1 MMKKWITMLL
11 VLTLMLTLAACGK
24 TTPTTDEPL
33 DPAEVDDVIVGPGGV
48 NPWVEY
54 NSLEEVNEK
63 VGGNLTR
70 PGVMGVEDKYFAVMN
85 DGEMGEYRFTLGGMD
100 YTFRF
105 APATTEDISG
115 VWTES
120 GTVFDHD
127 YPGDTEFAATDTMK
141 LARWLNIDG
150 QYVLMV
156 EDNGKMENDTFNSIV
171 NELVTMTNEN
181 LVNNN
186 GENS

>member
-1 MMKKWITMLL
+1 MKKFMAWL
-11 VLTLMLTLAACGK
+11 LTLIMVLCLMACGE
-24 TTPTTDEPL
+24 TNTVDEPK
-33 DPAEVDDVIVGPGGV
+33 DDTSNVEEDVGSVGMA

-54 NSLEEVNEK
+54 DSLEEVNEK
-63 VGGNLTR
+63 VGGGLTR

-105 APATTEDISG
+105 APAATEDISG
-115 VWTES
+115 VWTEG
-120 GTVFDHD
+120 GTIFDHD

-156 EDNGKMENDTFNSIV
+156 EDNGKMEADTFNSIV
-171 NELVTMTNEN
+171 NELMTMTNES

-186 GENS
+186 GENG

>member
-1 MMKKWITMLL
+1 MKKYIAMLL
-11 VLTLMLTLAACGK
+11 ALTMAFCLLACGE
-24 TTPTTDEPL
+24 TNSADEPN
-33 DPAEVDDVIVGPGGV
+33 VDTPSVEEDAGSVGMA

-54 NSLEEVNEK
+54 NSLEEINEK
-63 VGGNLTR
+63 VGGSLTR

-85 DGEMGEYRFTLGGMD
+85 DGEMAEYRFTLNGMD

-105 APATTEDISG
+105 APAATEDISG

-120 GTVFDHD
+120 GTVFDHE
-127 YPGDTEFAATDTMK
+127 YPGDTEVVVLDTMK
-141 LARWLNIDG
+141 LARWMNIDG

-156 EDNGKMENDTFNSIV
+156 EDNGKMETDTFDSIV

-181 LVNNN
+181 LVNAN
-186 GENS
+186 GENG

>member
-1 MMKKWITMLL
+1 MKKWMTMLL
-11 VLTLMLTLAACGK
+11 ALVLALTLVACGETNTVDGPK
-24 TTPTTDEPL
+24 DDTP
-33 DPAEVDDVIVGPGGV
+33 DVEEDVGSVGMA

-54 NSLEEVNEK
+54 DSLEEVNEK
-63 VGGNLTR
+63 VGGSLTR

-85 DGEMGEYRFTLGGMD
+85 DGEMGEYRFALNGMD

-105 APATTEDISG
+105 APAATEDISG
-115 VWTES
+115 VWTEG

-171 NELVTMTNEN
+171 NELVTMTNES

-186 GENS
+186 GENG